1 MRLSSRGFS
10 WVWRALLLVLV
21 GGSIGAAL
29 CLGSETFTP
38 QQVWELLLRGGESS
52 DSASVILW
60 QLRLPRASMAA
71 LVGMLLSV
79 TGVLLQGLLRNDLA
93 DPYTIGVSSGAALG
107 AAAAVLAGW
116 EARWHGFG
124 VPASAFVCAIAATVL
139 VLAVARR
146 NGLIRVSVFLLA
158 GIVVSSFMWSGVT
171 LMLTLAGAD
180 MGRVLFWLMGSFAD
194 AEWTRVRLL
203 LPFVLLGVTGLRAM
217 AYGLNAFALG
227 EESAAH
233 LGIEVERL
241 KRRAI
246 VLAALCTAAAVSV
259 SGIIGFVGLVVPH
272 LARRLF
278 GADHRQLCWSAA
290 VIGAALMVWA
300 DTLARTVAR
309 PAEIPVGV
317 ITAMLG
323 APFFVAL
330 LRRERLA

>member
-1 MRLSSRGFS
+1 MT
-10 WVWRALLLVLV
+10 A
-21 GGSIGAAL
+21 I
-29 CLGSETFTP
+29 CLGSEWLPP
-38 QQVWELLLRGGESS
+38 QRVWHLLQAGSVAN

-60 QLRLPRASMAA
+60 QLRLPRMVLAA
-71 LVGMLLSV
+71 LVGVLLSLS
-79 TGVLLQGLLRNDLA
+79 GLMLQGLLRNDLA

-107 AAAAVLAGW
+107 ASAAVLAGW

-124 VPASAFVCAIAATVL
+124 VPLAAFVCAILATML
-139 VLAVARR
+139 VLLVARR
-146 NGLIRVSVFLLA
+146 NGVLRVSVFLLT
-158 GIVVSSFMWSGVT
+158 GIVVGSFMWAGVT

-180 MGRVLFWLMGSFAD
+180 VARVLFWLMGSFAD

-203 LPFVLLGVTGLRAM
+203 LPFAVMGIAGLRAM

-233 LGIEVERL
+233 LGVEVERL
-241 KRRAI
+241 KRWAI

-272 LARRLF
+272 IARRLF
-278 GADHRQLCWSAA
+278 GADHRHLVLSVAA
-290 VIGAALMVWA
+290 LGAILMVWA

-317 ITAMLG
+317 ITALIG
-323 APFFVAL
+323 SPFFITL
-330 LRRERLA
+330 LRRERLG